1 MLMKPLTAKDVQDSL
16 KRLSA
21 AIELDQVAVDSLA
34 PERFSSQYDDGL
46 WRTWRHDHR
55 GCIEKLLATASA
67 IKPFTLQRLNQIATS
82 YEPRL
87 VGEVLLELFAEVVSG
102 SSAEDYSSV
111 ELFFKRLIHDMAKKP
126 RRSIRHQ
133 DARSAILSWRPLSD
147 PLQIAQDPE
156 CAYGEVRLR

>member
-1 MLMKPLTAKDVQDSL
+1 MPIKHLTAKDLQDSL

-46 WRTWRHDHR
+46 WRTWRDDHR
-55 GCIEKLLATASA
+55 GFIEKLLATAGA
-67 IKPFTLQRLNQIATS
+67 IKPLTLQQLNEIATS

-102 SSAEDYSSV
+102 SSPEDYSSA
-111 ELFFKRLIHDMAKKP
+111 ELFFKRLIHDMAEKP
-126 RRSIRHQ
+126 NRSIRHRN
-133 DARSAILSWRPLSD
+133 ARSAVLSWRPLSD